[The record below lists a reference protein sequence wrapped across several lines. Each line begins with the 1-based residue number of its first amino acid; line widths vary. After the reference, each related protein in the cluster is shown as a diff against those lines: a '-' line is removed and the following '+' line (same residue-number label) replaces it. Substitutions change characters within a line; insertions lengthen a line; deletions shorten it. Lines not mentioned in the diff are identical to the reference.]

1 MATAEIRIEGM
12 SCEGCVKSVTR
23 TLSGVTGVKDV
34 KVVVGEARVTYDPAR
49 TSVAELKQAVARAG
63 FEAP

>member
-1 MATAEIRIEGM
+1 M

-23 TLSGVTGVKDV
+23 TLCGVPGVEEVSVAAQANAK
-34 KVVVGEARVTYDPAR
+34 VTYDPAC
-49 TSVAELKQAVARAG
+49 TGVAELKKAVERAG

>member
-1 MATAEIRIEGM
+1 M

-23 TLSGVTGVKDV
+23 TLSSVSGVEGVN
-34 KVVVGEARVTYDPAR
+34 VVVGEAKVIYDPAR
-49 TSVAELKQAVARAG
+49 TSVAELKKAVERAG